1 MKPRRSTQSGQRP
14 QRYFFSACSAF
25 SALTVVA
32 VLAQAPRTPDWRALE
47 NETMQHFQALLRLDT
62 SNPPGNEK
70 LATDYLQRVFERE
83 GIPSQVLALDAN
95 RPNLVARIKGNGSKR
110 PLLLM
115 GHTDVVTVD
124 PKKWTFP
131 PFSATR
137 DGGYVYS
144 RGSLD
149 DKPHVVAGLMI
160 LLELKRLNVPLDRD
174 VIFLAEASEEGS
186 TSGAPPPG
194 IDFMVNQHHDAIDA
208 EYCLAE
214 GGAVTRTGGK
224 VMFAAV
230 QTLEKN
236 PRAIELTA
244 RGTSGHASMPLT
256 DNSLV
261 HLAAAVAALGRW
273 RAPIRLNETTTEYFK
288 RLAAISPAAE
298 AERYRAILAP
308 DSAKAKEADEYF
320 ARNEPR
326 FASMLRTSVTP
337 TIVQGG
343 YRVNVIPSEAKATL
357 DVRLLPDEDPVRFL
371 EAVRRIV
378 NDPAVAVAYGQRTQR
393 PIGKSARLN
402 SEAFGAIEAAVTRQY
417 ETTTLPMMG
426 TGATDMSQVRAK
438 GTECYGISP
447 ASDSEDGPKG
457 FGAHSDQERILEAEL
472 HRFVRFEWDVVSSLA
487 VRK

>member
-1 MKPRRSTQSGQRP
+1 MFRAHVVVLVTIL
-14 QRYFFSACSAF
+14 SA
-25 SALTVVA
+25 T
-32 VLAQAPRTPDWRALE
+32 VLAQGPRAPDWSRLE
-47 NETMQHFQALLRLDT
+47 DETMQHFQALLRFDT

-70 LATDYLQRVFERE
+70 LATDYLQRVLEGE
-83 GIPSQVLALDAN
+83 GIAARVFALDPN

-110 PLLLM
+110 PILLM

-186 TSGAPPPG
+186 TAGAPPVG
-194 IDFMVNQHHDAIDA
+194 IDFMVNQHHDEIDA
-208 EYCLAE
+208 EYCFAE
-214 GGAVTRTGGK
+214 GGAVTRVGGK
-224 VMFAAV
+224 VTFAAV

-244 RGTSGHASMPLT
+244 RGTSGHASVPLT
-256 DNSLV
+256 DNPLV
-261 HLAAAVAALGRW
+261 HLAAAVAAVGRW
-273 RAPIRLNETTTEYFK
+273 RAPIRLNETTTEYVK
-288 RLAAISPAAE
+288 RLAAISLAGD
-298 AERYRAILAP
+298 AERYRAILNPASP
-308 DSAKAKEADEYF
+308 NAKEADEYF
-320 ARNEPR
+320 ARSEPR

-337 TIVQGG
+337 TIMQGG

-357 DVRLLPDEDPVRFL
+357 DVRMLPDEDPVRFL
-371 EAVRRIV
+371 AMIREVV
-378 NDPAVAVAYGQRTQR
+378 NDAAVNVAYGQRTER

-402 SEAFGAIEAAVTRQY
+402 TEAFSVIEAAVTRHY
-417 ETTTLPMMG
+417 ETVTLPMMG

-447 ASDSEDGPKG
+447 ASDSEDGQKG
-457 FGAHSDQERILEAEL
+457 FGAHSDQERILEREL
-472 HRFVRFEWDVVSSLA
+472 HRFVRFEWDVVSRLA
-487 VRK
+487 AAR